1 MNKIDLML
9 MAFRNLWRR
18 KSRTILTILS
28 VVIGTFSIIIM
39 ISLGIGMKKSQDD
52 MIKSIGSIQNIMI
65 SSDSGQQK
73 PKKIDKNEIAR
84 IKRNKHVKEVIPY
97 VMLPSELKIKN
108 HDNYFAYTSI
118 KVIPDKILDE
128 LTQDDIESGKLLRKN
143 DDNKMLYGKA
153 VEIRNDD
160 NYELVER
167 TPDLKFQIMLGY
179 DEGFNPLDDSKPQS
193 KKIDI
198 DIAGIL
204 KDESMLSKDSVYLNE
219 KTYKN
224 LLREDQKLEN
234 PTLTMGNTNK
244 NPSKN
249 IEYYYADVVVD
260 DLENV
265 ESVEGDLRGYGYDT
279 QSLKSIADQ
288 FNESTKTVQF
298 ILAGI
303 GSVAFIVSAIGIIN
317 TMLMS
322 IYERR
327 KEIGVMKV
335 IGASIKDIRNLF
347 LCEAGFIGFIGGI
360 FGLILSTVVSHIINN
375 IYSSQM
381 VADMGNIDEVSISYI
396 PPWLY
401 IIAAIFA
408 FIIGVIAGYVPARR
422 ATRLKAIDSLRSD
435 WFVDL
440 CKKGIFIEGGFIWK
454 LKT

>member
-347 LCEAGFIGFIGGI
+347 LYEAGFIGFIGGI
-360 FGLILSTVVSHIINN
+360 FGLILSTVVSNIINN

-435 WFVDL
+435 
-440 CKKGIFIEGGFIWK
+440 
-454 LKT
+454 

>member
-375 IYSSQM
+375 IYSAQM
-381 VADMGNIDEVSISYI
+381 VADMGNIDQVSISYI

-401 IIAAIFA
+401 IVAAIFA
-408 FIIGVIAGYVPARR
+408 FVIGVIAGYVPARR

-435 WFVDL
+435 
-440 CKKGIFIEGGFIWK
+440 
-454 LKT
+454 

>member
-1 MNKIDLML
+1 MNKLDLML

-65 SSDSGQQK
+65 SSDQGQSK

-97 VMLPSELKIKN
+97 VMLQAQLKVKN
-108 HDNYFAYTSI
+108 HDDYDVYPMI
-118 KVIPDKILDE
+118 KVIPDKILE
-128 LTQDDIESGKLLRKN
+128 GLTQDDIESGKLLRKN

-153 VEIRNDD
+153 VEIRNNE
-160 NYELVER
+160 NYDLIER
-167 TPDLKFQIMLGY
+167 TPDLKFQILLGY
-179 DEGFNPLDDSKPQS
+179 EGEFNPLNDSKAQS
-193 KKIDI
+193 KKVDV
-198 DIAGIL
+198 DIAGVL
-204 KDESMLSKDSVYLNE
+204 QDESILSKDSVYLNE
-219 KTYKN
+219 KTYRN
-224 LLREDQKLEN
+224 LLKEDQKLET
-234 PTLTMGNTNK
+234 PTLTMGKPNK
-244 NPSKN
+244 NISKS

-260 DLENV
+260 DIENV

-288 FNESTKTVQF
+288 FEESTKTVQF

-303 GSVAFIVSAIGIIN
+303 GSVAFVVSAIGIIN

-347 LCEAGFIGFIGGI
+347 LYEAGFIGFIGGI
-360 FGLILSTVVSHIINN
+360 FGLILSTVVSNIINN
-375 IYSSQM
+375 IYSAQM
-381 VADMGNIDEVSISYI
+381 VADMGNIDEISISYI

-401 IIAAIFA
+401 IVAAIFA
-408 FIIGVIAGYVPARR
+408 FVIGVIAGYAPARR

-435 WFVDL
+435 
-440 CKKGIFIEGGFIWK
+440 
-454 LKT
+454 